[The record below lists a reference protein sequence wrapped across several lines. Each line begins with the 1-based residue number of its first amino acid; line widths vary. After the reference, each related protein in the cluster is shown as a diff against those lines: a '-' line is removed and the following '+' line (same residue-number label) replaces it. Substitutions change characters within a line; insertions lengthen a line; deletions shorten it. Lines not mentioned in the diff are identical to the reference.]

1 MHSDSVKQA
10 CTTVMHSDSEK
21 QGTGIIVHFARSDFL
36 IQNSERVVR
45 CVSKPISLNCQV
57 SENKSLGKNSELQFT
72 GFFHFILFPDIMT
85 FEMPLFC

>member
-21 QGTGIIVHFARSDFL
+21 QGTGIIVHFPGLIFW

-57 SENKSLGKNSELQFT
+57 SENKSLGKNSELQFM
-72 GFFHFILFPDIMT
+72 GFSQFILFH
-85 FEMPLFC
+85 L

>member
-1 MHSDSVKQA
+1 VHSDSVKQA

-45 CVSKPISLNCQV
+45 CVSKPISLNFQV
-57 SENKSLGKNSELQFT
+57 SENKSLGKNSELQFM
-72 GFFHFILFPDIMT
+72 GFFQFILFPDIMT